1 MTSAWLPRVGKLRL
15 MPILDP
21 RPVFGC
27 TWYRCLSLYGVVLS
41 CVLLA
46 SSFEEWLPAYNCRES
61 LVMDGRSSGSMDVWI
76 ISFSLTYPGP
86 GISGD
91 TGSCAICSILGTCSL
106 MQGVSFLWGDVAAP
120 NIGLHA
126 LPYFWHQVHQSDSS
140 RTVPLHRVR
149 NCHVWSTQV
158 NLNKQHWES

>member
-61 LVMDGRSSGSMDVWI
+61 LVKDGRSSGSMDVWI

-106 MQGVSFLWGDVAAP
+106 MQGVSFLWGRCCCTEHWITCITVFLA
-120 NIGLHA
+120 
-126 LPYFWHQVHQSDSS
+126 SS
-140 RTVPLHRVR
+140 ASIWFIAD
-149 NCHVWSTQV
+149 CSTT
-158 NLNKQHWES
+158 SR